1 MTANSFFVG
10 IHDARCTIGLR
21 ADSMVSNHGNHENNH
36 ENHVIL
42 KIDKPL
48 ILKLILESRGFGI
61 DSGRT

>member
-1 MTANSFFVG
+1 
-10 IHDARCTIGLR
+10 
-21 ADSMVSNHGNHENNH
+21 MVSNHGNHENNH